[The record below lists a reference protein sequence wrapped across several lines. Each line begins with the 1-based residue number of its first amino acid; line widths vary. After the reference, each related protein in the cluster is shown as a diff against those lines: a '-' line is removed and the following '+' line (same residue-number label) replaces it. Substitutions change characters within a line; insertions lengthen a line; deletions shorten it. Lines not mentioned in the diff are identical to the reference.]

1 MPITAIVLAAGEGT
15 RMKSRH
21 PKVMHKLLDR
31 PLVGWVVRAAQAAGA
46 DRVVVVVGN
55 GADEVRSY
63 LRGFDGVETVEQTE
77 RLGTG
82 HACRTAIEAANITDG
97 PVWVLAGDTPLLRP
111 DTLRAASERIT
122 SQGEAG
128 CALTMTPPDVSG
140 YGRIQL
146 DADGHVLAIIED
158 KDCTPQ
164 QRKELLECNSS
175 IYAFDGAQLAAHIGE
190 ITNQNVQHEYYLT
203 DMISILRQANQ
214 HVSIMHVD
222 DYTELLG
229 INNRVQ
235 LAQATKAM
243 QRRINHDLMMS
254 GVTMMDPDQVWVGPD
269 VTVGNDTTL
278 LPQTFLLGNTTVGSD
293 CVVGPN
299 SRLVNAT
306 VGNGC
311 TVDETIIVDSAIDD
325 DVNCGPRAY
334 IRGHAHFLK
343 GSKAGTHVE
352 IKNSTIGEGSKVP
365 HLSYIGDTQMGAG
378 VNIGGGSITC
388 NYDGKHK
395 NHTTIGDHVFIGSD
409 TMMVAPV
416 TIGDGALVGASSCI
430 TKDVPADALAIERS
444 KQTII
449 EGWAARHRK
458 ALEEED

>member
-21 PKVMHKLLDR
+21 PKVMHKLLDL
-31 PLVGWVVRAAQAAGA
+31 PLVGWVVRAAQSAGA

-63 LRGFDGVETVEQTE
+63 LGTFKGVETVEQTE

-82 HACRTAIEAANITDG
+82 HACKTALEAANINEGT
-97 PVWVLAGDTPLLRP
+97 VWVLAGDTPLLRP
-111 DTLRAASERIT
+111 DTLRALSERVT
-122 SQGEAG
+122 SAGEA
-128 CALTMTPPDVSG
+128 CSVLTMTPPDVSG
-140 YGRIQL
+140 YGRVQIDEAGQ
-146 DADGHVLAIIED
+146 VQAIIED

-164 QRKELLECNSS
+164 QREELRECNSS
-175 IYAFDGAQLAAHIGE
+175 IYAFNAAQLAANIGK
-190 ITNQNVQHEYYLT
+190 ITNDNVQHEYYLT
-203 DMISILRQANQ
+203 DMVAILREAGQR
-214 HVSIMHVD
+214 VSSVHCD

-243 QRRINHDLMMS
+243 QHRINEQLMLS

-269 VTVGNDTTL
+269 VTVGQDTEL
-278 LPQTFLLGNTTVGSD
+278 LPQTFLMGHTTVGTN

-299 SRLVNAT
+299 SRLTNAT
-306 VGNGC
+306 VGNDC
-311 TVDETIIVDSAIDD
+311 VVDETIIVDSAIDD
-325 DVNCGPRAY
+325 QVNCGPRAY
-334 IRGHAHFLK
+334 LRGHAHFLK

-365 HLSYIGDTQMGAG
+365 HLSYIGDTQMGSG

-395 NHTTIGDHVFIGSD
+395 NHTTIGDNVFIGSD

-416 TIGDGALVGASSCI
+416 NIGDGALVGASSCI

-444 KQTII
+444 KQTVI